1 MERGTRKMN
10 SKEIVEEIVSARV
23 EKSPWK
29 EDRKLYQA
37 PNKFLIPSL
46 GGVYKYMFLKEA

>member
-1 MERGTRKMN
+1 MERGTLKMN
-10 SKEIVEEIVSARV
+10 SKEIIEEMVSARV

-29 EDRKLYQA
+29 EVGKLYQA
-37 PNKFLIPSL
+37 PNKFLIPFL